1 MHPESLMMSYGYR
14 PEWSEGAIKCP
25 IFQTSTFVFKTA
37 EEGKAFFELAYGKRY
52 ARPGEIPGLIYSRLN
67 NPNMQILEERL
78 CLWDQAEEA
87 AAFESGMSAIATTM
101 LAFLKPGDAIVYGN
115 PVYGGTHH
123 FINHY
128 LLSIGVKVLD
138 IHPKQDENEI
148 LRLIESSGFKDRIR
162 MLYIET
168 PANPTND
175 LFDIPMVRRIAD
187 ALQQHSGYSIKV
199 VVDNTYLGPVFQ
211 HPLLHGADLVLYSA
225 TKYLGGHSDLIAGAV
240 LGRHTDLEQI
250 KHLRTFLGNMISP
263 NTAWLLMRSI
273 ETLKIRMERQQQNAL
288 RVVDWLLKHPKIT
301 RVYYPGLP
309 TQGDRQVDIFHRQCA
324 GSGAMISFDIAGGE
338 SEAFSFLNRL
348 KLIHLAVSLGSNE
361 SLAQHPYTMTHSD
374 VPEADKQ
381 LHNITPSMIRLSVGI
396 EHYEDLI
403 ADLDQALN
411 F

>member
-1 MHPESLMMSYGYR
+1 MHPESYMMTYGYH

-25 IFQTSTFVFKTA
+25 VFQTSTFVFKTA
-37 EEGKAFFELAYGKRY
+37 EEGKAFFEIAYGKRF
-52 ARPGEIPGLIYSRLN
+52 ARPGEVPGLIYSRLN

-78 CLWDQAEEA
+78 CLWDGADEA

-101 LAFLKPGDAIVYGN
+101 LTFLKPGDALVYGN
-115 PVYGGTHH
+115 PVYGGTHY

-128 LLSIGVKVLD
+128 LTSIGISVLD
-138 IHPKQDENEI
+138 IHPKQQQIDI
-148 LRLIESSGFKDRIR
+148 LDRIESSLLRDKIK

-175 LFDIPMVRRIAD
+175 LFDIRLIRKIAD
-187 ALQQHSGYSIKV
+187 ELSEFSGNPIKV
-199 VVDNTYLGPVFQ
+199 VVDNTYLGPIFQ
-211 HPLLHGADLVLYSA
+211 HPLRHGADLVIYSA

-240 LGRHTDLEQI
+240 LGSKEDLEKI

-273 ETLKIRMERQQQNAL
+273 ETLKIRMERQQENAL
-288 RVVDWLLKHPKIT
+288 KIVEWLTNHPKV
-301 RVYYPGLP
+301 RKVYYPGLA
-309 TQGDRQVDIFHRQCA
+309 TQGERQVKIFESQCK
-324 GSGAMISFDIAGGE
+324 GPGAMISFDIEGGE
-338 SEAFSFLNRL
+338 SEAFAFLNRL

-374 VPEADKQ
+374 VPEPNKQ

-396 EHYEDLI
+396 EHYQDIIDDLS
-403 ADLDQALN
+403 QA
-411 F
+411 FSD

>member
-1 MHPESLMMSYGYR
+1 MRPESLMMTYGYT

-25 IFQTSTFVFKTA
+25 IYQTSTFVFKTA

-78 CLWDQAEEA
+78 CLWDGAEEA

-101 LAFLKPGDAIVYGN
+101 LTFLKPGDAIVYGS
-115 PVYGGTHH
+115 PIYGGTHH

-128 LLSIGVKVLD
+128 LVSIGVQVLD
-138 IHPKQDENEI
+138 FHPKQSREEI
-148 LRLIESSGFKDRIR
+148 LNRIEQSGLRNRIR
-162 MLYIET
+162 MLYVET

-175 LFDIPMVRRIAD
+175 LFDIQMIRSIAD
-187 ALQQHSGYSIKV
+187 ELSGLSDQKIKV

-211 HPLLHGADLVLYSA
+211 HPLEHGADLVVYSA
-225 TKYLGGHSDLIAGAV
+225 TKYLGGHSDLIAGVV
-240 LGRHTDLEQI
+240 LGRKSDLELI

-273 ETLKIRMERQQQNAL
+273 ETLKIRMERQQSNAR
-288 RVVDWLLKHPKIT
+288 RVVEWLQQHPRIA

-309 TQGDRQVDIFHRQCA
+309 SQGEDQVLIFNRQCI
-324 GSGAMISFDIAGGE
+324 GPGAMISFDIAGGE
-338 SEAFSFLNRL
+338 SEAFRFLNRL
-348 KLIHLAVSLGSNE
+348 RLIHLAVSLGSNE
-361 SLAQHPYTMTHSD
+361 SLAQHPHTMTHSD
-374 VPEADKQ
+374 VPETDKL

-396 EHYEDLI
+396 EHHEDLI
-403 ADLDQALN
+403 ADLTQALDG
-411 F
+411 